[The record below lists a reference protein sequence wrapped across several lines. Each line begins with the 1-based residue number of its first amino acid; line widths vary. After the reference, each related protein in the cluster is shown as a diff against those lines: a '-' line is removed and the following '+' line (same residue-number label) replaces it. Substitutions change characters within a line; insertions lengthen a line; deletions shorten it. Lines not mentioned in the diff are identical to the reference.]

1 MYKIGAVVI
10 LVIAAFFFGRST
22 GKDNVTVKCQAKE
35 IEQAQEVNNVQ
46 QEVISKRPLNSNSL
60 INRLRQR
67 AEAKRSD

>member
-22 GKDNVTVKCQAKE
+22 GKDNIQVKCQAKE
-35 IEQAQEVNNVQ
+35 IKEAQKVNNVQ
-46 QEVISKRPLNSNSL
+46 QEVIKNRPLNSNSL